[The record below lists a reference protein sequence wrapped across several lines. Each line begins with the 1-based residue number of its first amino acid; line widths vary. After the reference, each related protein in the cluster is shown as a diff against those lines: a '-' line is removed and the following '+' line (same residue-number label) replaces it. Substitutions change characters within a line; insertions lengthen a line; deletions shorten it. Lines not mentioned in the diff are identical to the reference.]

1 MRRSLVIISVGVF
14 SVLCSPAFSREQG
27 SAEYNDDANGDS
39 GNPNSSTPGFNTSF
53 GTSGASASGAEFCLE
68 QGKVDEAIKLCQQAL
83 EQKDD
88 PDLHQI
94 YAKALQQ
101 KLESEDERDPT
112 LFRKCIAQWLMVL
125 RQTGGEESLTFHG
138 IGIPGEG
145 KFWEDEDRSMPAK
158 QQILHL
164 TGHLPKIW
172 ETNEKFLNRVSK
184 ESRNSVLGNLVKE
197 PGSAN
202 HSVARA
208 ANQAADRRAS
218 EDRGAASEGQSSL
231 ERNRTEMSSE
241 SDK

>member
-1 MRRSLVIISVGVF
+1 M
-14 SVLCSPAFSREQG
+14 P
-27 SAEYNDDANGDS
+27 
-39 GNPNSSTPGFNTSF
+39 T
-53 GTSGASASGAEFCLE
+53 GASSR
-68 QGKVDEAIKLCQQAL
+68 
-83 EQKDD
+83 KDD

-112 LFRKCIAQWLMVL
+112 LFRKCVSQWLMVL

-184 ESRNSVLGNLVKE
+184 DSKNTVLGNLVKV

-202 HSVARA
+202 HTTEGS
-208 ANQAADRRAS
+208 ANQPTINHS
-218 EDRGAASEGQSSL
+218 ESSDALDATSAGQSS
-231 ERNRTEMSSE
+231 NDTNQFEMPVRI
-241 SDK
+241 DK